1 MAANKGT
8 EMKKSAH
15 LAIAGALLLS
25 GCDRGPPTPEKTV
38 QQLMADD
45 VQPIA
50 QVYWDAVRYE
60 SVLEDGKPVERDF
73 VPRTD
78 ADWKKTRDAASR
90 LFELANL
97 LKTPAYAEARG
108 DDWVEIATS
117 LADAAR
123 LAEQAA
129 DARDPAKV
137 FEVGGVVYAVC
148 QGCHQVYPPTEMP
161 QDALGG
167 APAE

>member
-1 MAANKGT
+1 
-8 EMKKSAH
+8 MKKSAYI
-15 LAIAGALLLS
+15 AIAGALLLS
-25 GCDRGPPTPEKTV
+25 GCDRGPPIPEKTV
-38 QQLMADD
+38 QQLMAED
-45 VQPIA
+45 VQPTA

-73 VPRTD
+73 VPETD
-78 ADWKKTRDAASR
+78 ADWNKTSDAAAR
-90 LFELANL
+90 LVEFADL
-97 LKTPAYAEARG
+97 LKTPGYAEGRG

-123 LAEQAA
+123 IAEQAA

-137 FEVGGVVYAVC
+137 FEAGGIVYAVC
-148 QGCHQVYPPTEMP
+148 QGCHQAYPPAELAE
-161 QDALGG
+161 DGA

>member
-1 MAANKGT
+1 MN
-8 EMKKSAH
+8 KSAY

-25 GCDRGPPTPEKTV
+25 GCDRGAPTPEKTV

-45 VQPIA
+45 VQPTA

-60 SVLEDGKPVERDF
+60 SVLVDGEPVERDF

-78 ADWKKTRDAASR
+78 ADWKKTRDAASQ
-90 LFELANL
+90 LVELANL
-97 LKTPAYAEARG
+97 LKTPGYAEGRG
-108 DDWVEIATS
+108 DDWTEIATS

-123 LAEQAA
+123 LAEKAA
-129 DARDPAKV
+129 DSRDPDKV

-148 QGCHQVYPPTEMP
+148 QGCHQIYLPEEA
-161 QDALGG
+161 QDAAGG

>member
-1 MAANKGT
+1 
-8 EMKKSAH
+8 MKTSAY

-25 GCDRGPPTPEKTV
+25 GCGRGPPTPEKTV

-45 VQPIA
+45 VQPTA

-60 SVLEDGKPVERDF
+60 SVLVDGKPVERDF

-90 LFELANL
+90 LVELANL

-108 DDWVEIATS
+108 DDWIEIATS

-129 DARDPAKV
+129 DARDPARV

-148 QGCHQVYPPTEMP
+148 QGCHQVYLPEEAE
-161 QDALGG
+161 DAAGG